1 MPPVSSE
8 NSALQQALA
17 EATARLRAEIRQDIA
32 ALSQAINESQQLVQ
46 DLQRERAIG
55 RLSQVV
61 DAVRA
66 PIPLDKQVVND

>member
-32 ALSQAINESQQLVQ
+32 ALNQAINESQQLVQ
-46 DLQRERAIG
+46 DLQRERAI
-55 RLSQVV
+55 RHPSRVV

-66 PIPLDKQVVND
+66 PIPPDKQVAND